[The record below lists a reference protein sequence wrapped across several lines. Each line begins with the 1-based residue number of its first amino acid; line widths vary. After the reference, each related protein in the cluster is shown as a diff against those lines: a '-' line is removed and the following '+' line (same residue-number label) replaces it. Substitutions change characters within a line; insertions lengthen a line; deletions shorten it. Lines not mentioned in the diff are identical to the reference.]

1 MLKSVMLIKAG
12 CTVCVSVSVLG
23 VVLARVA
30 FCDRCAPVL
39 CECACLRGILNAE
52 NHNLTVG
59 LKTAL

>member
-1 MLKSVMLIKAG
+1 M
-12 CTVCVSVSVLG
+12 CQCVSVLR

-39 CECACLRGILNAE
+39 CVCACSRGILNTE

>member
-1 MLKSVMLIKAG
+1 M
-12 CTVCVSVSVLG
+12 CQCVSVLG

-39 CECACLRGILNAE
+39 CECARLRGILNTE